1 MRIRAG
7 ECVGV
12 DIQQPKRQALPAEAA
27 RKLKLD
33 LVCGVLS
40 WKRAM
45 INHIILRNGKRDS
58 NI

>member
-1 MRIRAG
+1 MRIRAE
-7 ECVGV
+7 ECFGV
-12 DIQQPKRQALPAEAA
+12 DIQQPKRQALLAEAA

-45 INHIILRNGKRDS
+45 INHIILRNG
-58 NI
+58 